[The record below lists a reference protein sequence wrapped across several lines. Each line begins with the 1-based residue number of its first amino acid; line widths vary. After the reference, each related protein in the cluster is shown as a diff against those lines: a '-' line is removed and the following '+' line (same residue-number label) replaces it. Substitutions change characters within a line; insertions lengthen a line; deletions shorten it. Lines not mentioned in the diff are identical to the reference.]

1 MKKIYASI
9 ALIICMSLAAVSC
22 AEKEEMPAAIEE
34 GAVVYPTLNIGV
46 SEMSLSASSRA
57 LAPMSPDLEKYV
69 RTIAIFEFDKEGVH
83 QKKKGLTY
91 HFIDFKNGTVNGET
105 GVGDVEETE
114 FGIVETT
121 LRGLAF
127 ESHLSG
133 TLCLVANIKE
143 DLVDA
148 FYNAEYAA
156 EQSYGRVMYDK
167 FKQWAIPF
175 VYLTTTATRYDESV
189 MGHLESMF
197 MFGYYQGPINSDI
210 AGTLRI
216 DLGRMASRIDITVV
230 NETGQD
236 ITKRLSY
243 HFDNVCH
250 SAYFFPILSSMPA
263 TAGTGLSR
271 TVICQGNKN
280 LGDRDELIDV
290 PWHFAAN
297 SSHTRYFYVAAHS
310 AADINDATFI
320 HLFYNQPV
328 GDCKGNGHYVTTGSN
343 VMIPLCNVHP
353 SEAATVK
360 NGYSL
365 SRNTRYHFTIRLKK
379 KTDLQ
384 SNSSE
389 APSRS
394 VDYGPTPGDIT
405 VYLP

>member
-9 ALIICMSLAAVSC
+9 ALTICMSLAAVSC
-22 AEKEEMPAAIEE
+22 AENEEMPAAIEE
-34 GAVVYPTLNIGV
+34 GAVVYPTLSIGV

-57 LAPMSPDLEKYV
+57 SAPMSPDLEKYV
-69 RTIAIFEFDKEGVH
+69 RTLAIFEFDKEGVH
-83 QKKKGLTY
+83 QKHKGLTY
-91 HFIDFKNGTVNGET
+91 HFIDFQKGTVNGNT
-105 GVGDVEETE
+105 GVGDVKETE

-133 TLCLVANIKE
+133 TLCLVANIQE
-143 DLVDA
+143 ELVDA

-156 EQSYGRVMYDK
+156 GQSYGRVMYEK

-175 VYLTTTATRYDESV
+175 DYLTTADRYDESV
-189 MGHLESMF
+189 TGHIASMF

-230 NETGQD
+230 NETGED
-236 ITKRLSY
+236 ITERLGY

-250 SAYFFPILSSMPA
+250 SAYFFPIQSSMPA

-271 TVICQGNKN
+271 TVICKGGKN
-280 LGDRDELIDV
+280 LGDQDELIDV

-297 SSHTRYFYVAAHS
+297 NSHTRYFYVAAHS

-320 HLFYNQPV
+320 HLFHNQPV